1 LVVLLFDCSVIW
13 LFCCLV
19 VLLFSYSVVLL
30 PPRAPALPASSP
42 CSRGPCGHTSHS
54 STIGRHALI
63 VDDDDEEEE
72 EEEEEEEKEY

>member
-1 LVVLLFDCSVIW
+1 MIFLCFIDVLLFDCSV
-13 LFCCLV
+13 
-19 VLLFSYSVVLL
+19 VLLLS
-30 PPRAPALPASSP
+30 RAPALPPSSP